1 MFSIDNLKFTAV
13 KEFIHQ
19 LFEIAQKMGIRME
32 DLDFKFM
39 NKIREI
45 NDGCALMTEDQ
56 TDWVKAQKQVLANR
70 ISGEGCEANPDWRP
84 GWMQVPPTR
93 LVDGAGSP
101 PADAWTRI
109 ASLFEAGAENAS
121 DETPEHQNAA

>member
-1 MFSIDNLKFTAV
+1 MTRRAGVGKAEPCSVQSAMSSAHSAPFSAMKRAINAMIGD
-13 KEFIHQ
+13 
-19 LFEIAQKMGIRME
+19 IATLSLAESCRAETG
-32 DLDFKFM
+32 
-39 NKIREI
+39 
-45 NDGCALMTEDQ
+45 
-56 TDWVKAQKQVLANR
+56 KAQKQELANR

-121 DETPEHQNAA
+121 DETPEHQDAA